1 VSVCNVRIGP
11 ALRQGIARCI
21 AVGETRML
29 SMVSP
34 APASLLS
41 KKIYETV
48 IAVAARIKRMSVI
61 GAVRAASE
69 ILFIMTAGIPQRSAP
84 DDGSD

>member
-1 VSVCNVRIGP
+1 VSVCGVRIGP
-11 ALRQGIARCI
+11 AFRKGTARFI

-34 APASLLS
+34 APPSPLS

-61 GAVRAASE
+61 GAVRAVSE
-69 ILFIMTAGIPQRSAP
+69 IIFIMTAGIPQRSAP
-84 DDGSD
+84 DD